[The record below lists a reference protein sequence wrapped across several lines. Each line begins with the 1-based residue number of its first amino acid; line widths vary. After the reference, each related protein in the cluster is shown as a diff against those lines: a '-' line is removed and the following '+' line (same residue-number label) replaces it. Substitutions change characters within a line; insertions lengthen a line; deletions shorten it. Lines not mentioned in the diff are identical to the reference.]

1 MSFKADVSFETL
13 SSGQFLVLLIINL
26 IDKTRLSCLNVYLF
40 IFTETTTDSPYM
52 YLMLDIPPSPLYK
65 VLNCFYHNPHCYG
78 FLFFNKDTLKK
89 KINLRI

>member
-1 MSFKADVSFETL
+1 MANSFTFNYQLTW
-13 SSGQFLVLLIINL
+13 QNQIILIC
-26 IDKTRLSCLNVYLF
+26 SNVYLF

-89 KINLRI
+89 K